1 VIKETSLQGW
11 NWWRD
16 YGHRSSSSR

>member
-1 VIKETSLQGW
+1 VIKEASLQGW

-16 YGHRSSSSR
+16 YSHRSSSSR